1 MEIGLR
7 RARPARQGRP
17 MACPGRPCVV
27 YSVEEEVLVRT
38 PQLHK
43 AINIFTPQAVTN
55 LDTRQQEALERY
67 LVANDWRA
75 IALAR
80 NGRLGIVS
88 GRSSESAAVNDAVGE
103 CARAGGTECAVLAVG
118 PFVVAPK

>member
-1 MEIGLR
+1 MG
-7 RARPARQGRP
+7 
-17 MACPGRPCVV
+17 CPGRPCVV

-67 LVANDWRA
+67 RVANDWRA

-88 GRSSESAAVNDAVGE
+88 GHSSESAAVNDAVGE

>member
-1 MEIGLR
+1 
-7 RARPARQGRP
+7 
-17 MACPGRPCVV
+17 
-27 YSVEEEVLVRT
+27 
-38 PQLHK
+38 
-43 AINIFTPQAVTN
+43 VTN

-88 GRSSESAAVNDAVGE
+88 GHSSERAAVNDAVGE